1 MDDDEL
7 IVQVVHNRERRR
19 FEAEVEGKTAV
30 LDYVESPGTIVFT
43 HTYTPIGL
51 RGRGIASQ
59 VVTAGLE
66 YARAHS
72 LAVVPQ
78 CWFVADFIDGQPEY
92 EALLKKG

>member
-7 IVQVVHNRERRR
+7 IVQVVHNREKRR

-30 LDYVESPGTIVFT
+30 LDYIESPGRIVFT
-43 HTYTPIGL
+43 HTYTPMGL

-59 VVTAGLE
+59 VVHAGLE
-66 YARAHS
+66 YARANN

-78 CWFVADFIDGQPEY
+78 CWFVADYIDGQPEY
-92 EALLKKG
+92 EALVYKG

>member
-7 IVQVVHNRERRR
+7 MVQVVHNREKRR
-19 FEAEVEGKTAV
+19 FEADVEGKTAV

-66 YARAHS
+66 YARAHN

-78 CWFVADFIDGQPEY
+78 CWFVAEFVADHPEY
-92 EALLKKG
+92 RDLVADQ